1 MAKTFEELLEFIQE
15 QMRMSHI
22 YQPVLIRSLVDSG
35 GIATV
40 RQLALDMLS
49 SDEAEVLRYED
60 RIKKMP
66 LPVLRRR
73 EVVSSDREGVVRL
86 NVEKLTF
93 EQRAQIRAACEEAI
107 GRFLA
112 ARGLAVWDN
121 RLLELEP
128 VPLALRYQV
137 LKRDGRRCVLC
148 GVTAKEARLEVDH
161 IVPRRPDGVNV
172 TGPGG
177 TNDLD
182 NLQTLCGPCNRGK
195 SNRDDTDF
203 RMETF
208 D

>member
-40 RQLALDMLS
+40 RQLALDMLA
-49 SDEAEVLRYED
+49 SDEAQVLYYED

-73 EVVSSDREGVVRL
+73 DVVSSDRDGVVRL

-128 VPLALRYQV
+128 VPESIRYEV
-137 LKRDGRRCVLC
+137 LKRDGRCLLC
-148 GVTAKEARLEVDH
+148 GATKDDERLEVDH
-161 IVPRRPDGVNV
+161 IVPRSK
-172 TGPGG
+172 GG
-177 TNDLD
+177 SNDMS
-182 NLQTLCGPCNRGK
+182 NLQTLCGRCNRGK
-195 SNRDDTDF
+195 SNRDDTDL
-203 RMETF
+203 R
-208 D
+208 DDG